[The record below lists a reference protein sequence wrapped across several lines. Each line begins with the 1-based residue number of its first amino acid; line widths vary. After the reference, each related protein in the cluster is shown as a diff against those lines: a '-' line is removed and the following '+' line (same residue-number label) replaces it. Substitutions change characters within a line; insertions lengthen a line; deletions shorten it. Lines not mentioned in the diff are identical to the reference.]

1 MRIPLRG
8 SVGRGGG
15 GRLLYFSWEVGEAKR
30 VFLFHRL
37 LNHFSVDWLRFAGL
51 LAWSAK
57 LGGGGGKFEGLSAS
71 GGFPLCSGG
80 GDGGALGSK
89 SSSSDFCCI

>member
-8 SVGRGGG
+8 SVGRGGGG

-37 LNHFSVDWLRFAGL
+37 LNHFSVDRLRL
-51 LAWSAK
+51 V
-57 LGGGGGKFEGLSAS
+57 
-71 GGFPLCSGG
+71 
-80 GDGGALGSK
+80 GGAA
-89 SSSSDFCCI
+89 